1 MKAIRLLPLS
11 LLIGLAGGPA
21 VAQDVSDLIR
31 VDAGNRSASPAVTRS
46 IAAYIAGRNSATVV
60 QVMAQPRP
68 EAAPPMTV
76 EALLAAIE
84 SNARI
89 VAPPQ
94 AAPAPAAVTTP
105 PPQPAAPQKTT
116 AKQGGGSGGG
126 KSGGGGAGGGGGG
139 GW

>member
-1 MKAIRLLPLS
+1 
-11 LLIGLAGGPA
+11 
-21 VAQDVSDLIR
+21 LIR

-46 IAAYIAGRNSATVV
+46 IAAYIAARNSSTVV

-76 EALLAAIE
+76 EALLTAIE

-89 VAPPQ
+89 VAPSQ
-94 AAPAPAAVTTP
+94 AAPAPEPAPAPAAVTTP
-105 PPQPAAPQKTT
+105 PPQPTTPQKTT
-116 AKQGGGSGGG
+116 ARQGSTGGSGG
-126 KSGGGGAGGGGGG
+126 SGGSGGAGGGGGG